1 MQIEIVF
8 AGEIVERQELLN
20 GTETVSLDG
29 ESDDGVWAMSGL
41 VAWNIGLV
49 SNAGE
54 GDITLTRDDGS
65 EIFGSLLRGEVVE
78 AVAAEAVDL
87 TDHSMQLEYD
97 IDGGTGAFETAT
109 GRCTALGTLAASTFH
124 GTWNLTLDRGAS
136 APSG

>member
-1 MQIEIVF
+1 MEMEIVIS
-8 AGEIVERQELLN
+8 GEIVERVELLN

-29 ESDDGVWAMSGL
+29 ESDDGVWVMSGL

-49 SNAGE
+49 SSAGE

-78 AVAAEAVDL
+78 AEAGEAVDL

-97 IDGGTGAFETAT
+97 IDGGTGAFDSAT

-124 GTWNLTLDRGAS
+124 GTWNLTLHQGAS

>member
-1 MQIEIVF
+1 MEMEIVIS
-8 AGEIVERQELLN
+8 GEIVERVELLN

-29 ESDDGVWAMSGL
+29 ESDDGVWVMSGL

-49 SNAGE
+49 SSAGE

-78 AVAAEAVDL
+78 AEAGEAVDL

-97 IDGGTGAFETAT
+97 IDGGTGAFDSAT

>member
-1 MQIEIVF
+1 MEIEIEV

-20 GTETVSLDG
+20 GTETVSLECASADG
-29 ESDDGVWAMSGL
+29 RWAMSGL
-41 VAWNIGLV
+41 LTWNIGLV

-78 AVAAEAVDL
+78 AEAAEAVDL

-97 IDGGTGAFETAT
+97 IDGGTGAFESAT

-124 GTWNLTLDRGAS
+124 GTWNLTLRQGAS